1 MVYGILSALQSAVMV
16 MAVTRVEEDLEKAG
30 IISLA
35 YAAAYLMQTA
45 AAYGVRNFHASDVT
59 GMYSFWEYK
68 AVRNVTCAL
77 SFISAVGYCLCIGY
91 DRQKMLF
98 VACICILKLS
108 EVYEDLLHGEL
119 QRLGRLDA
127 ACRFGTFRMLAGYG
141 IILVLLSAGSGVFE
155 LFVTLAVQSIIF
167 VCIEYILLKRTQQE
181 EEIDLCRCRKI
192 IKECFP
198 ILFMNF
204 LNIFICNV
212 PKYAIDACLTEE
224 VQAYFSILF
233 MPVFCIG
240 LLSEAIYRP
249 KLVEAAQIWKDGRSS
264 EFYDF
269 VKKQVEYIFF
279 ITTAACL
286 LGAGIGI
293 RILGMLYGLPLQQY
307 AVDFAVLLAGG
318 GIAALVNFFAACL
331 TVIRKH
337 FLMAGVFSVTAAAA
351 FGISKYMVEKG
362 GLRGAAALYVVL
374 MSCEL
379 LFMAVIIVRYWRRE
393 T

>member
-141 IILVLLSAGSGVFE
+141 IILGIMGQLKFLL
-155 LFVTLAVQSIIF
+155 
-167 VCIEYILLKRTQQE
+167 
-181 EEIDLCRCRKI
+181 
-192 IKECFP
+192 
-198 ILFMNF
+198 
-204 LNIFICNV
+204 
-212 PKYAIDACLTEE
+212 
-224 VQAYFSILF
+224 
-233 MPVFCIG
+233 
-240 LLSEAIYRP
+240 
-249 KLVEAAQIWKDGRSS
+249 
-264 EFYDF
+264 
-269 VKKQVEYIFF
+269 
-279 ITTAACL
+279 
-286 LGAGIGI
+286 
-293 RILGMLYGLPLQQY
+293 
-307 AVDFAVLLAGG
+307 
-318 GIAALVNFFAACL
+318 
-331 TVIRKH
+331 
-337 FLMAGVFSVTAAAA
+337 
-351 FGISKYMVEKG
+351 
-362 GLRGAAALYVVL
+362 
-374 MSCEL
+374 
-379 LFMAVIIVRYWRRE
+379 
-393 T
+393 